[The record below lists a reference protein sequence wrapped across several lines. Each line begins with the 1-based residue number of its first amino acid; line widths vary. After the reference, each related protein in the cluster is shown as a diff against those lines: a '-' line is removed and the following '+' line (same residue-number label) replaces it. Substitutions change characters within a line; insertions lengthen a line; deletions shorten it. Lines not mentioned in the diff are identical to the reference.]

1 MINFNCMKERKP
13 SGKIKGNLTS
23 LRKIITRTQVALIVS
38 VTVLLSSGGLIINIK
53 SNNKAFNQNLRN
65 TTALVSRIYGF
76 TKNLSQ
82 PKLCEYFDG
91 VAADLPEVDIFSIV
105 DKNSIRLYHT
115 HHHLINTKYEGTH
128 PDFSSCSTSYFTED
142 SNGPSGPQRRTYS
155 AFFDAKGNYEGFI
168 MTIRL
173 KTSMRIVTRNTV
185 LLFVLVT
192 LAAIFIELVICAKL
206 SFEIKKSF
214 LDFTEDFEGTKF
226 LVDSMR
232 ANNHDFTNKLHVIL
246 GLIQIGQYEQAMNY
260 IQNISIIQRE
270 TVTFVMHNIKN
281 SSLAAL
287 LIGKIARASECN
299 VKISF
304 QENSHFKNED
314 IDIPSEALVTITGN
328 LIDNA
333 LDSMN
338 TRTNSTKEL
347 SLGIFTDTGK
357 MLLIVQ
363 DSGTG
368 IADGFIEKIF
378 ENGFSTKGTGRGV
391 GLFHTKQLVESL
403 GGEIY
408 VESQVGKGSCFTVKL
423 SR

>member
-1 MINFNCMKERKP
+1 
-13 SGKIKGNLTS
+13 
-23 LRKIITRTQVALIVS
+23 
-38 VTVLLSSGGLIINIK
+38 
-53 SNNKAFNQNLRN
+53 
-65 TTALVSRIYGF
+65 
-76 TKNLSQ
+76 
-82 PKLCEYFDG
+82 
-91 VAADLPEVDIFSIV
+91 
-105 DKNSIRLYHT
+105 
-115 HHHLINTKYEGTH
+115 
-128 PDFSSCSTSYFTED
+128 
-142 SNGPSGPQRRTYS
+142 
-155 AFFDAKGNYEGFI
+155 

-378 ENGFSTKGTGRGV
+378 ENGFSTKGTERGV